1 MKGLDSMRQ
10 KLRQINDISIG
21 NNLRNLRNAANLTQ
35 EQVVAQLQLRNL
47 PTTRSIYSQIE
58 AGTYNIKI
66 SELIALSEILHTD
79 FNTIFD
85 GLSIEKKPWIY
96 SFLSFCVP
104 RLSYYSCLFQDY
116 NSISRRFLFFGCSG
130 NSFLSEIILSRL
142 SSFCFA
148 TGMLKYNFFD
158 PDLCSSHSLCS
169 S

>member
-35 EQVVAQLQLRNL
+35 EQVVAPLQLRNL

-85 GLSIEKKPWIY
+85 GLSIEK
-96 SFLSFCVP
+96 
-104 RLSYYSCLFQDY
+104 
-116 NSISRRFLFFGCSG
+116 
-130 NSFLSEIILSRL
+130 
-142 SSFCFA
+142 
-148 TGMLKYNFFD
+148 
-158 PDLCSSHSLCS
+158 
-169 S
+169 

>member
-58 AGTYNIKI
+58 AETYNIKI

-85 GLSIEKKPWIY
+85 GLSIEK
-96 SFLSFCVP
+96 
-104 RLSYYSCLFQDY
+104 
-116 NSISRRFLFFGCSG
+116 
-130 NSFLSEIILSRL
+130 
-142 SSFCFA
+142 
-148 TGMLKYNFFD
+148 
-158 PDLCSSHSLCS
+158 
-169 S
+169 

>member
-21 NNLRNLRNAANLTQ
+21 NNLRNLKNAANLTQ

-85 GLSIEKKPWIY
+85 GLSIEK
-96 SFLSFCVP
+96 
-104 RLSYYSCLFQDY
+104 
-116 NSISRRFLFFGCSG
+116 
-130 NSFLSEIILSRL
+130 
-142 SSFCFA
+142 
-148 TGMLKYNFFD
+148 
-158 PDLCSSHSLCS
+158 
-169 S
+169 

>member
-66 SELIALSEILHTD
+66 SELIELSEILHTD

-85 GLSIEKKPWIY
+85 GLSIEK
-96 SFLSFCVP
+96 
-104 RLSYYSCLFQDY
+104 
-116 NSISRRFLFFGCSG
+116 
-130 NSFLSEIILSRL
+130 
-142 SSFCFA
+142 
-148 TGMLKYNFFD
+148 
-158 PDLCSSHSLCS
+158 
-169 S
+169 

>member
-66 SELIALSEILHTD
+66 SELIALSEILHND

-85 GLSIEKKPWIY
+85 GLSIEK
-96 SFLSFCVP
+96 
-104 RLSYYSCLFQDY
+104 
-116 NSISRRFLFFGCSG
+116 
-130 NSFLSEIILSRL
+130 
-142 SSFCFA
+142 
-148 TGMLKYNFFD
+148 
-158 PDLCSSHSLCS
+158 
-169 S
+169 

>member
-58 AGTYNIKI
+58 AGTYNIKF

-85 GLSIEKKPWIY
+85 GLSIEK
-96 SFLSFCVP
+96 
-104 RLSYYSCLFQDY
+104 
-116 NSISRRFLFFGCSG
+116 
-130 NSFLSEIILSRL
+130 
-142 SSFCFA
+142 
-148 TGMLKYNFFD
+148 
-158 PDLCSSHSLCS
+158 
-169 S
+169 

>member
-66 SELIALSEILHTD
+66 SEVIALSEILHTD
-79 FNTIFD
+79 FNTLFD
-85 GLSIEKKPWIY
+85 GLSIEK
-96 SFLSFCVP
+96 
-104 RLSYYSCLFQDY
+104 
-116 NSISRRFLFFGCSG
+116 
-130 NSFLSEIILSRL
+130 
-142 SSFCFA
+142 
-148 TGMLKYNFFD
+148 
-158 PDLCSSHSLCS
+158 
-169 S
+169 

>member
-21 NNLRNLRNAANLTQ
+21 NNLRNLRNAAK
-35 EQVVAQLQLRNL
+35 QVVAQLQLRNL

-85 GLSIEKKPWIY
+85 GLSIEK
-96 SFLSFCVP
+96 
-104 RLSYYSCLFQDY
+104 
-116 NSISRRFLFFGCSG
+116 
-130 NSFLSEIILSRL
+130 
-142 SSFCFA
+142 
-148 TGMLKYNFFD
+148 
-158 PDLCSSHSLCS
+158 
-169 S
+169 

>member
-47 PTTRSIYSQIE
+47 PTTCSIYSQIE

-85 GLSIEKKPWIY
+85 GLSIEK
-96 SFLSFCVP
+96 
-104 RLSYYSCLFQDY
+104 
-116 NSISRRFLFFGCSG
+116 
-130 NSFLSEIILSRL
+130 
-142 SSFCFA
+142 
-148 TGMLKYNFFD
+148 
-158 PDLCSSHSLCS
+158 
-169 S
+169 